1 MALNR
6 QNKIRNYSVTSAV
19 DTIKETL
26 SYRHLSVD
34 WLADMLHMDHEEM
47 NKVLKRENYLTIV
60 QLKQVQSLI
69 GVSAQ
74 LLRKLDSNFLEY
86 HLTPAELTKIEELEQ
101 NSTDAD
107 FENIDDL
114 DWDKL

>member
-6 QNKIRNYSVTSAV
+6 QNKIRNYSVTSAT

-26 SYRHLSVD
+26 AYRHLSAD

-47 NKVLKRENYLTIV
+47 NKVLKRENYLTMD

-74 LLRKLDSNFLEY
+74 LLRKLDSNFLEH
-86 HLTPAELTKIEELEQ
+86 HLTPAELAKIEKLEQ